1 MSAATVAPPSTA
13 VSVVLA
19 DVIKERWLAA
29 LRAYQPG
36 LPQPVAVAMVEGAAK
51 GNLGIE
57 LRKIEEA
64 LMSFEGTGL
73 EDLTGSEAR
82 VLIAILRQMSGE
94 LTQLEG
100 KLNSLWEQ
108 K

>member
-1 MSAATVAPPSTA
+1 MTSQSWTDP
-13 VSVVLA
+13 VLA
-19 DVIKERWLAA
+19 RWLAA

-36 LPQPVAVAMVEGAAK
+36 LPQPVAIAMVDGAAK

-64 LMSFEGTGL
+64 LMSFESTGL
-73 EDLTGSEAR
+73 DDLTGSEAR

-94 LTQLEG
+94 LAQLES
-100 KLNSLWEQ
+100 KLNQLWEQ
-108 K
+108 E

>member
-1 MSAATVAPPSTA
+1 MTSQSRTDPI
-13 VSVVLA
+13 L
-19 DVIKERWLAA
+19 ERWLAA
-29 LRAYQPG
+29 LRAHQPG
-36 LPQPVAVAMVEGAAK
+36 LPQPIAVAMVEGAAK

-64 LMSFEGTGL
+64 LMGFESSGL

-94 LTQLEG
+94 LAQLED

-108 K
+108 R